1 MTPNARA
8 NEMTSMSGSGSHRKS
23 GPRSAATA
31 GSPIQPMASE
41 QRVTPSC
48 DAEMYWSSRS
58 TRLADSRARA
68 LPCCTSSSSCV
79 FLMRTK
85 AYSAATK
92 NPFARTSSRARPNA
106 TSALVSMDMRFSHLR
121 YAHTVRVLVRL
132 FASYR
137 EAAGRG
143 HFDLELPAG
152 STVRDAIA
160 RILNEH
166 PLIAEGR
173 QVVIA
178 RNREYVGVD
187 EPLADGD
194 ELALIP
200 PVSGGDART
209 LAAIAV
215 SESPLS
221 VDDALAVVRD
231 DAFGGVVVFIG
242 TVRSRSHGKRILHLE
257 YEAYAEMAE
266 AKMRDISERLS
277 REHGPLRIAMHHRVG
292 DLRVGDIAVVVA
304 VAAPHRD
311 AAFAA
316 ARLAIDELK

>member
-1 MTPNARA
+1 M
-8 NEMTSMSGSGSHRKS
+8 
-23 GPRSAATA
+23 
-31 GSPIQPMASE
+31 
-41 QRVTPSC
+41 
-48 DAEMYWSSRS
+48 
-58 TRLADSRARA
+58 
-68 LPCCTSSSSCV
+68 
-79 FLMRTK
+79 
-85 AYSAATK
+85 
-92 NPFARTSSRARPNA
+92 
-106 TSALVSMDMRFSHLR
+106 
-121 YAHTVRVLVRL
+121 RVLVRL

-143 HFDLELPAG
+143 HFDMELPPGA
-152 STVRDAIA
+152 TVRDAIA
-160 RILNEH
+160 RITKEH

-209 LAAIAV
+209 LAPIAV
-215 SESPLS
+215 SDAPLS
-221 VDDALAVVRD
+221 VDDALALVRD
-231 DAFGGVVVFIG
+231 DEFGGVVVFLG
-242 TVRSRSHGKRILHLE
+242 TVRSRSRGKRILHLE

-266 AKMRDISERLS
+266 AKMREISERLV

-292 DLRVGDIAVVVA
+292 DLRIGDIAVVVA
-304 VAAPHRD
+304 AAAPHRD

-316 ARLAIDELK
+316 ARSAIDELKSIVPIWKKEHAEDGAIWIEEHA